1 MTDAQATQAALRRRL
16 LPQPRELRRLAGE
29 LEWYGQPFA
38 LQLQGAFTA
47 SQHQSL
53 LRVLASFL
61 PGPDADASHSQF
73 QELSLRVIC
82 EGRTPNLACAPGVS
96 DTDALHSEA
105 YELEITQEGIVLS
118 ASTSLG
124 VSRGMHTLAQI
135 LVYALGQTPS
145 HGPTLEPGRIPC
157 LHIIDQPAFAWRGV
171 LLDVARHFIELPAL
185 IRTLEGMAHHK
196 LNVLHL
202 HLTDDQAF
210 RFPSTAYPKLNQFG
224 PTYSKAELNALV
236 AHAQR
241 LGIRI
246 VPELDIPG
254 HTTCWL
260 AAYPEWAL
268 YEVSPSDR
276 FGVHQGCLNPCREQT
291 YQVIATLLDEFAEVF
306 ADPCVHIGGDEV
318 HPRWWQEHP
327 EVQAYMAQHQ
337 LDAPRDLQAHFNR
350 RVCELIES
358 RGKRMLAWDEAVHE
372 LLPKSV
378 VVQAWRGMT
387 ARDAAVARGHDCIV
401 SSPYYLDLFYPA
413 DLHTRFAPLQAT
425 QEALANEDALPRDV
439 RLSHVAGGLEWTL
452 QWRERAEDL
461 AAGDHSAPVLA
472 SNVQG
477 AEACLWSELV
487 DTQTLDVRLW
497 SRLPLLAELF
507 WLGQTRESAYT
518 RIAHSLYSWQR
529 LGGPEFGWCLA
540 DAGSPLTKSQLALL
554 APSGITETVSQLL
567 GVLEPSKWY
576 ARLLGAEALAARLQG
591 SEMPKARPYNRLTE
605 LRSIACVISPQSF
618 RSAEFEELLLRWNQA
633 ALSDADQA
641 QLKFWLACWA
651 GQLDAVQQLSVD
663 ADVLEQLRALAGRLF
678 ELTQVL
684 DYLLKSTAQGRY
696 DQQAADA
703 LEKNFLTS
711 GGGRAAGYK
720 SLRAALV
727 DWATPLGE
735 LMLAPAVVLLR
746 AQDALLDTADVQ
758 HALTGWFD
766 EMPLTCVAFGEGH
779 INSTWRVTTESGDE
793 FVLQRLSTSVFA
805 DPQRLASNQASL
817 LKVARQAP
825 GFDYQLPEPMAARD
839 GSLLLEQISPTTG
852 AMSFWRLCR
861 LITNSRTQQ
870 RLVNPA
876 QARAAGEAFGAFQK
890 MARLLAPATLAPAI
904 DGFLELDGYWHA
916 LSQQVS
922 NMSGEEL
929 AETDPG
935 AHRVWVRLC
944 AGMQKFLGKSREAA
958 VVIHGDC
965 KLNNVL
971 FAQGTDQ
978 VCAILDL
985 DTLMVGPWWLDFGDL
1000 VRSAAV
1006 DESGE
1011 FVEAYYAGLAQGF
1024 FAGSAEL
1031 DNEFSDTYRDAA
1043 LAAPAHLAFM
1053 LAVRFLDDHLGGDSY
1068 FRVEQ
1073 HGDNL
1078 RRAEDTL
1085 DTFEVFETPAVID
1098 FMRATL
1104 DAVLAGAQDSADD

>member
-1 MTDAQATQAALRRRL
+1 MTDAQATEATLGRRL
-16 LPQPRELRRLAGE
+16 LPQPRELRLLAGE
-29 LEWYGQPFA
+29 LRWHGQPFA

-47 SQHQSL
+47 SEHQSV
-53 LRVLASFL
+53 LRVLDHFL
-61 PGPDADASHSQF
+61 PSTEVDANHSQ
-73 QELSLRVIC
+73 LREIPLRLIC
-82 EGRTPNLACAPGVS
+82 EGRMPDLACAPGSS
-96 DTDALHSEA
+96 DSNALHSEA
-105 YELEITQEGIVLS
+105 YELEIAQQGIVLS
-118 ASTSLG
+118 AATFLG
-124 VSRGMHTLAQI
+124 ISRGMHTLAQI
-135 LVYALGQTPS
+135 LVDSLRNASVHRPA
-145 HGPTLEPGRIPC
+145 TLPC
-157 LHIIDQPAFAWRGV
+157 LRISDQPAFAWRGV
-171 LLDVARHFIELPAL
+171 LLDVARHYIELPAL
-185 IRTLEGMAHHK
+185 MRTLEGMAHHK

-224 PTYSKAELNALV
+224 RTYSKAELKALV
-236 AHAQR
+236 AHAHG

-276 FGVHQGCLNPCREQT
+276 FGVHQGCLDPCREQT

-306 ADPCVHIGGDEV
+306 VDPCVHIGGDEV
-318 HPRWWQEHP
+318 HPHWWQEHP
-327 EVQAYMAQHQ
+327 EVQAYMAQHEF
-337 LDAPRDLQAHFNR
+337 DTPRDLQAHFNR

-413 DLHTRFAPLQAT
+413 DLHTRFEPLQAT
-425 QEALANEDALPRDV
+425 SEALANEDALPGDV

-461 AAGDHSAPVLA
+461 AAGDHSAQALA
-472 SNVQG
+472 SKVRG

-507 WLGQTRESAYT
+507 WLGQTQESAYT
-518 RIAHSLYSWQR
+518 RIAHSLHSWQH
-529 LGGPEFGWCLA
+529 LGGPEFAWSQA
-540 DAGSPLTKSQLALL
+540 QAGSPLAKSQLALL
-554 APSGITETVSQLL
+554 APSGITEAVAPLL
-567 GVLEPSKWY
+567 AVLEPSKWY

-618 RSAEFEELLLRWNQA
+618 CSAEFEELLLRWNQA
-633 ALSDADQA
+633 ALDDADQA
-641 QLKFWLACWA
+641 QLKFWLECWE

-663 ADVLEQLRALAGRLF
+663 ADVLAQLKEFAGRLF
-678 ELTQVL
+678 ELTRVVG
-684 DYLLKSTAQGRY
+684 YLLKSTAQGRY
-696 DQQAADA
+696 DQQAAEA
-703 LEKNFLTS
+703 LERHFL
-711 GGGRAAGYK
+711 AAGNGSAAGHS

-727 DWATPLGE
+727 DWAKPFGE
-735 LMLAPAVVLLR
+735 LMLAPALVLLR

-758 HALTGWFD
+758 HALAAWFD
-766 EMPLTCVAFGEGH
+766 DTPLACVAFGEGH
-779 INSTWRVTTESGDE
+779 INSTWCVTTESGDE
-793 FVLQRLSTSVFA
+793 FVLQRLSTRVFA
-805 DPQRLASNQASL
+805 DPRPVASNQTILLEVASED
-817 LKVARQAP
+817 P
-825 GFDYQLPEPMAARD
+825 GFDYHLPTPLAARD
-839 GSLLLEQISPTTG
+839 GSFLLEQISPTTG

-861 LITNSRTQQ
+861 MIDNTRTQQ
-870 RLVNPA
+870 RLENPA
-876 QARAAGEAFGAFQK
+876 QARAVGEAFGAFQK
-890 MARLLAPATLAPAI
+890 MARSVVPAALAPGI
-904 DGFLELDGYWHA
+904 DGFLELDGYWQS
-916 LSQQVS
+916 LSERVS
-922 NMSGEEL
+922 TISVEGL
-929 AETDPG
+929 AETDPA
-935 AHRVWVRLC
+935 AHSVWSRLH
-944 AGMQKFLGKSREAA
+944 AGVQKFLGQPREAT

-965 KLNNVL
+965 KLNNLL

-1011 FVEAYYAGLAQGF
+1011 FVEDYYAGLAHGF
-1024 FAGSAEL
+1024 FAGRGQL
-1031 DNEFSDTYRDAA
+1031 DNEFADTYRDAA
-1043 LAAPAHLAFM
+1043 LDAPAHLASM

-1078 RRAEDTL
+1078 RRAEQALGAL
-1085 DTFEVFETPAVID
+1085 DVFETPGVIG

-1104 DAVLAGAQDSADD
+1104 DALLAGAQDGADD